1 MEEFF
6 SFVSTSEFNTTIAI
20 LSVLLTIGFFSVQ
33 EVRQRK
39 HSTKETIR
47 LTEELVNLII
57 RNSVNKN
64 LNISNINLTYMLEG
78 MMISKNFNLRHN
90 TEQILKMVYA
100 KVYEN
105 EHISIDVRPS
115 LLSEIE
121 DRINSLM
128 YEEVDLPYNSDKR
141 SVWSLS
147 ISIVAAAVI
156 SLIPSWIIGYVE
168 PSKGVISNSLL
179 LILVLAF
186 IVAFPLVI
194 IKVIQ
199 PIVRNYKI
207 TKQNANPANGNQ
219 ISINT
224 VPTFPSLINDTH
236 SSSVT
241 DKEIDFNSL
250 VEDGPTVIE
259 VFKQRYIL
267 ENLINELIRK
277 TLKDHQKYFSP
288 VKSLMLLRDN
298 NIIGIEFYHN
308 LRELLRFANSVVH
321 EGTSQHI
328 KSNYMEE
335 IINKMK
341 LEAIVLKRLIE
352 SEPGNDH
359 TKSA

>member
-6 SFVSTSEFNTTIAI
+6 SFVSTSEFNATIAI
-20 LSVLLTIGFFSVQ
+20 LSVLLTIAFFSIQ

-64 LNISNINLTYMLEG
+64 LNILNINLTYMLEG
-78 MMISKNFNLRHN
+78 MMISKHFNLRHN

-105 EHISIDVRPS
+105 EHISVDVRPS

-128 YEEVDLPYNSDKR
+128 YEEVDLPNNNDKR

-147 ISIVAAAVI
+147 ISIVTAAVI

-168 PSKGVISNSLL
+168 PSKGIISNSLL
-179 LILVLAF
+179 LIVVLAF
-186 IVAFPLVI
+186 VVAFPLVI
-194 IKVIQ
+194 IKILQ
-199 PIVRNYKI
+199 PIIKNYKI
-207 TKQNANPANGNQ
+207 TKQNSNLPNSSQ
-219 ISINT
+219 FSQNT
-224 VPTFPSLINDTH
+224 VPTIHINNTH
-236 SSSVT
+236 ASSAP
-241 DKEIDFNSL
+241 DKEIEFNSL
-250 VEDGPTVIE
+250 VEDEQIIIE
-259 VFKQRYIL
+259 VFKQRFIL
-267 ENLINELIRK
+267 ENLIIELIRK
-277 TLKDHQKYFSP
+277 TEKDHLKYFHP
-288 VKSLMLLRDN
+288 GKSLMLLRDN
-298 NIIGIEFYHN
+298 NIIDIKFYHN
-308 LRELLRFANSVVH
+308 LRELLRFANSVIH

-335 IINKMK
+335 IINSMK
-341 LEAIVLKRLIE
+341 IGAIELKKLIE
-352 SEPGNDH
+352 STPKTEH
-359 TKSA
+359 IKTA

>member
-1 MEEFF
+1 LEEFF

-20 LSVLLTIGFFSVQ
+20 LSVLLTIAFFSIQ

-78 MMISKNFNLRHN
+78 MMISKHFNLRHN

-105 EHISIDVRPS
+105 EHISVDVRPS
-115 LLSEIE
+115 LLTEIE

-128 YEEVDLPYNSDKR
+128 YEEVDLPNNNDKR
-141 SVWSLS
+141 NVWSLS
-147 ISIVAAAVI
+147 ISIVTAAVI

-168 PSKGVISNSLL
+168 PSKGILSNSLL
-179 LILVLAF
+179 LIVVLAF

-194 IKVIQ
+194 IKVLL
-199 PIVRNYKI
+199 PIFRNYKI
-207 TKQNANPANGNQ
+207 TKQNSNLTNSSQ
-219 ISINT
+219 LSINT
-224 VPTFPSLINDTH
+224 VPTIQTVINNNH
-236 SSSVT
+236 GSSVP
-241 DKEIDFNSL
+241 DKEVEFNSL
-250 VEDGPTVIE
+250 VEDAPTVIE
-259 VFKQRYIL
+259 IFKQRFIL
-267 ENLINELIRK
+267 ENLITELIRK
-277 TLKDHQKYFSP
+277 TEKDHKKYYP
-288 VKSLMLLRDN
+288 PGKSLMLLRDN
-298 NIIGIEFYHN
+298 NIIDLKFYHN
-308 LRELLRFANSVVH
+308 IRELLRFANSVVH

-335 IINKMK
+335 IINSMK
-341 LEAIVLKRLIE
+341 LGAIELKKLIDNTP
-352 SEPGNDH
+352 STDNIK
-359 TKSA
+359 TA